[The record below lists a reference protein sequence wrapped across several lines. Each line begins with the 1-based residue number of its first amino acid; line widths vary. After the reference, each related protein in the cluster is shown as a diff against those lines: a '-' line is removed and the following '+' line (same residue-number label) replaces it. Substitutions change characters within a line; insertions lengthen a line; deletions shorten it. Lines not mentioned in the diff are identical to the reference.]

1 MNLPD
6 KFIEQDTPNKM
17 YEIAGL
23 NASQISKKILDL
35 SFDKNSIKIVKN

>member
-6 KFIEQDTPNKM
+6 KFIEQHTPEKM

-23 NASQISKKILDL
+23 NASQISEKILNIL
-35 SFDKNSIKIVKN
+35 FNKNSIKVVKN

>member
-23 NASQISKKILDL
+23 NASHISKKILDIL
-35 SFDKNSIKIVKN
+35 FNKNSIKVVKN

>member
-23 NASQISKKILDL
+23 NASQISKKVLDIL
-35 SFDKNSIKIVKN
+35 FNKNSIKVVTN

>member
-23 NASQISKKILDL
+23 NASEISNKILNIL
-35 SFDKNSIKIVKN
+35 FNKNSIKVVKN